1 MVNTIQEGIGVNHIN
16 EQTEMFKTKTCRICE
31 AEKPITDFYFRKD
44 SNTYRTE
51 CRACQLRIVNKKRHI
66 IGSKEHARIMLRDA
80 VKRSKKKKTKV
91 TLTKKDIQN
100 MAVQHCPIL
109 GIKLIIGSQDWFNSP
124 SLDRIDNNKGY
135 TKDNV
140 IMVSHMANSIKN
152 QATPDQIL
160 KVGKFYK
167 ELYQEKGIVN
177 G

>member
-1 MVNTIQEGIGVNHIN
+1 MIQEGIGVKHTNK
-16 EQTEMFKTKTCRICE
+16 QTEMFETKTCRICE
-31 AEKPITDFYFRKD
+31 TEKPITDFYLRKETK
-44 SNTYRTE
+44 TYRTE
-51 CRACQLRIVNKKRHI
+51 CRPCQLRIANKKRHI

-80 VKRSKKKKTKV
+80 KLRSKKKKTKV
-91 TLTKKDIQN
+91 TLTKEDIQK

-124 SLDRIDNNKGY
+124 SLDRIDNSKGY

-167 ELYQEKGIVN
+167 KLYQEKGIVN

>member
-1 MVNTIQEGIGVNHIN
+1 MVQEGTGVKHIN
-16 EQTEMFKTKTCRICE
+16 EQTEMFETKTCRICE
-31 AEKPITDFYFRKD
+31 VEKPITDFYLRKETK
-44 SNTYRTE
+44 TYRTE
-51 CRACQLRIVNKKRHI
+51 CRPCQLRIANKRRHV
-66 IGSKEHARIMLRDA
+66 IGSNEHVRIMLRDA
-80 VKRSKKKKTKV
+80 KLRSKKKKTKV
-91 TLTKKDIQN
+91 TLTKEDIKK

-167 ELYQEKGIVN
+167 KLYEEKGIVN